1 MVRDCPVVGAGPW
14 IGVRGGS
21 RQLILERKQGVFGVM
36 GTGEYMNAVVSQVQ
50 HDGGRSGAIA
60 GFSLVEMAMVL
71 VIVGLLLGTMLSL
84 LTGLQTSSRESA
96 TRQHMVAIKQA
107 LQNYYAS
114 HGRLPC
120 PAVENVAFGLPTY
133 GVEAIPTPV
142 PNPPTVL
149 NACVG
154 PVGGVNIGGNSYA
167 THAYIGAVP
176 WQTLGLSRDLGEDS
190 YDLQIDYVVMA
201 SAVISNADV
210 SAQNSAAP
218 VYQYQYSKLGIPQA
232 AGITGALTVV
242 NTFNNNWTGIVAP
255 DQVLTTSAT
264 VVLISHGANAFGAA
278 TDNGTASPIA
288 GAGAAELVNA
298 QSSASFA
305 APLFATGDI
314 VHASGGF
321 DDIVDWMLVADV
333 QKVAIQN
340 GSVLDAQTTLQNEFQ
355 AIANGYFS
363 YLSKTAPTCRTFPP
377 CVYTGAYYP
386 AAPPAP
392 YPVSADFLNTGPYFS
407 QPFWTAAPSDCLLG
421 PLNANVAGV
430 INVYP
435 VRLAPQTPSP
445 PLPAAAAPFLDVTNA
460 NMLDPWGKPIL
471 YARGP
476 QVVGQPLSGGQISSS
491 ITTCANPLAL
501 LSFGP
506 DGVQNP
512 AGASGDDVSYFLSL
526 TTLNNVMS
534 RY

>member
-36 GTGEYMNAVVSQVQ
+36 GTGEYMDSVVSQVQ

-120 PAVENVAFGLPTY
+120 PALESVAYTDPRY
-133 GVEAIPTPV
+133 GVEAIPVPV
-142 PNPPTVL
+142 PSPPTVL
-149 NACVG
+149 NACQG
-154 PVGGVNIGGNSYA
+154 PVGGPNIGGNAYA

-201 SAVISNADV
+201 SAVISNTDV

-218 VYQYQYSKLGIPQA
+218 VYQYQYTQLGIPQA
-232 AGITGALTVV
+232 AGISGALTVK
-242 NTFNNNWTGIVAP
+242 NTNNNTWVGATTV
-255 DQVLTTSAT
+255 TTSAT

-278 TDNGTASPIA
+278 TDNGTTSPIA
-288 GAGAAELVNA
+288 GAGAAELSNA
-298 QSSASFA
+298 LSSPSFNV
-305 APLFATGDI
+305 PSFATGDI

-321 DDIVDWMLVADV
+321 DDILDWMSVADV

-355 AIANGYFS
+355 AIANGYYA
-363 YLSKTAPTCRTFPP
+363 YLAKTITPLCRASGP
-377 CVYTGAYYP
+377 CYYSGAYNAV
-386 AAPPAP
+386 AAPAP
-392 YPVSADFLNTGPYFS
+392 YPLSVDFLYVSPHLS
-407 QPFWTAAPSDCLLG
+407 QPFWTTGTDCNLG
-421 PLNANVAGV
+421 PVTASAVGV
-430 INVYP
+430 INMYP
-435 VRLAPQTPSP
+435 VRYAPLTPSP
-445 PLPAAAAPFLDVTNA
+445 PSETAPQAPFLNVTNA
-460 NMLDPWGKPIL
+460 NMLDPWGNPIL
-471 YARGP
+471 YASAP
-476 QVVGQPLSGGQISSS
+476 PNAAAPSLSTNS
-491 ITTCANPLAL
+491 TCANALAL
-501 LSFGP
+501 LSLGP

-512 AGASGDDVSYFLSL
+512 AGINGDDVGFFLSL
-526 TTLNNVMS
+526 AMLDNTMS
-534 RY
+534 HY